1 MATDSIHIDAT
12 RRTVF
17 DVLSDGW
24 RYSAWVVG
32 TSHMY
37 AVQSQWPAAG
47 SKLWHATGAWP
58 LVVRDETQVVSVEP
72 ESRMELIARGRPFGE
87 ARIVL
92 DLAEDGPGCRV
103 TMREEPA
110 GGLVRLM
117 RTRLGQ
123 AALHWRNAECLARLK
138 VLAERRTEPPAS

>member
-1 MATDSIHIDAT
+1 VATDTIHIDAPPAA
-12 RRTVF
+12 VY

-58 LVVRDETQVVSVEP
+58 FVVRDETQVVSVEP
-72 ESRMELIARGRPFGE
+72 ERRMELVARGRPFGE

-92 DLAEDGPGCRV
+92 DIDGNGSGCRV
-103 TMREEPA
+103 TMDEQPT
-110 GGLVRLM
+110 GGLIRSLHNRLSEAM
-117 RTRLGQ
+117 
-123 AALHWRNAECLARLK
+123 LHRRNAESLARLK
-138 VLAERRTEPPAS
+138 ALAERRTEPLR